1 MNMVSNA
8 ADEKQVKE
16 AERKGKL
23 ARDREIDDV
32 RFILSSETG
41 RRFIWKTLERCKVFE
56 LSFNHSGAI
65 TSFNEGMRNIG
76 LILLSDVMGA
86 NPEAYLQMMKEN
98 KKENL

>member
-8 ADEKQVKE
+8 ADEKQVKD

-23 ARDREIDDV
+23 AKDNELSDV
-32 RFILSSETG
+32 KFILSTEAG
-41 RRFIWKTLERCKVFE
+41 RRFIWKTLERCKVYE

-76 LILLSDVMGA
+76 LIILSDVMGA
-86 NPEAYLQMMKEN
+86 SPEAYLQMMKEN